1 MHWKNAKDSQTPD
14 ILCYSVPM
22 NREHMER
29 ASSRDIL
36 EQSTVIGCYNCLAL
50 YERSEIVIGDP
61 SKCPRCNATT
71 LIGDAGV
78 ADLSLTLL
86 VGLRAQYLAR

>member
-1 MHWKNAKDSQTPD
+1 
-14 ILCYSVPM
+14 M

-29 ASSRDIL
+29 ASSCNIL
-36 EQSTVIGCYNCLAL
+36 EQSSAIGCYNCLAL
-50 YERSEIVIGDP
+50 YGEGEVIVSD
-61 SKCPRCNATT
+61 SLKCPRCNATT

-78 ADLSLTLL
+78 ADLSRTLL